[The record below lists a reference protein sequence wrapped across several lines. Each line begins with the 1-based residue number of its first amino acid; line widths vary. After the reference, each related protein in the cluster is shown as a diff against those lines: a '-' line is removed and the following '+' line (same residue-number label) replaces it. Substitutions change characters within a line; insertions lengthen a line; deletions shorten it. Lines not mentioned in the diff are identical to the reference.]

1 MNPKVFES
9 EYLCLWYHTF
19 NVQHIRNMV
28 RKGFGQRLNKGG
40 WEGDG
45 PAAACE
51 DRVKFDK

>member
-28 RKGFGQRLNKGG
+28 SKGFGQRLNKGG